1 MLFEFR
7 VFSPLIWTVC
17 HSFPLNFSVKENK
30 TIKQFKTKRRRCENA
45 DADCNAQLRKCQRCP
60 DSTAFN
66 GKVKDAHVSS
76 FSLQPFF
83 YSIYI
88 FIFIHLFTFHSFFF
102 QLFYHS
108 SDWVRAA
115 HLRYITFPFHYS
127 IPNSSPTQKNHHP
140 KTQIKKKTQIIQLKL
155 F

>member
-83 YSIYI
+83 LFHLYYIYSSTFQFS
-88 FIFIHLFTFHSFFF
+88 FIFFNYFIIPLRQSYSTIIIHLH
-102 QLFYHS
+102 Y
-108 SDWVRAA
+108 
-115 HLRYITFPFHYS
+115 FPIRSS
-127 IPNSSPTQKNHHP
+127 IPLPHRRFITP
-140 KTQIKKKTQIIQLKL
+140 KPN
-155 F
+155 FF